1 MLHMGPVAA
10 PPAVYLPCRPDGF
23 PMASMSRRGP
33 RCSYHVPSC
42 HLDAAL
48 LMYQPRHAPLSL
60 FPSSPTT
67 PPTISRHLVSRWGE
81 ASVAIVIPFP
91 DLFMMGGI
99 CWADVVVSMTVRH
112 ETGWRCTVL

>member
-1 MLHMGPVAA
+1 MLHMGHVAA

-48 LMYQPRHAPLSL
+48 LMYQPRHAPSRC
-60 FPSSPTT
+60 FPRHTT
-67 PPTISRHLVSRWGE
+67 PPTISCRVGE

-99 CWADVVVSMTVRH
+99 CWADVAVSMTVRR
-112 ETGWRCTVL
+112 ETGC